1 MAISSTELMGHSCT
15 DKSKDNCIVRDVVA
29 IFMKSQSGTILI
41 MNHSISIHESINRMQ
56 KKGGINV
63 FKNSHL

>member
-1 MAISSTELMGHSCT
+1 MAISSTELTGHSCT

-41 MNHSISIHESINRMQ
+41 MNHSLSIHESINRM
-56 KKGGINV
+56 
-63 FKNSHL
+63 